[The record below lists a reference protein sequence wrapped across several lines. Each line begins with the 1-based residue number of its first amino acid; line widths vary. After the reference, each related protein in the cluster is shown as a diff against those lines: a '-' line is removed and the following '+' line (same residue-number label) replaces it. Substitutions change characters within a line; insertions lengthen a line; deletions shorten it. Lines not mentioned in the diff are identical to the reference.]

1 MKIVFLHGL
10 GQDASAW
17 NKVIAG
23 LRNIDHQSLE
33 LFDNGRL
40 PNSYQLLEEKV
51 RQNLANI
58 SDDII
63 LVGLS
68 LGGSVAYGLLEN
80 LPKNVKGLVI
90 CAGQYKVKGNLIY
103 HIQKAI
109 FKLFPKVVFKKQGFD
124 KDNMLSFYNTMA
136 DFDTENSLKNSHLPC
151 RIVCGSRDKPNLK
164 SAREAAQLIPNATY
178 HEITG
183 AGHLLTDDAPQEL
196 VSLIKEFY
204 GELVI

>member
-10 GQDASAW
+10 GQDVSAW
-17 NKVIAG
+17 NKVIASLG
-23 LRNIDHQSLE
+23 NIDHQSLE

-51 RQNLANI
+51 RQDVTNI

-68 LGGSVAYGLLEN
+68 LGGSLAYSLLEN

-90 CAGQYKVKGNLIY
+90 CAGQYKVKGNPIY

-124 KDNMLSFYNTMA
+124 KDNMLTFYNTMA
-136 DFDTENSLKNSHLPC
+136 DFDTETSLKTSQIPC
-151 RIVCGSRDKPNLK
+151 RIVCGSKDKPNLK
-164 SAREAAQLIPNATY
+164 SAREAAQLISNATY

-183 AGHLLTDDAPQEL
+183 AGHLLTDEAPQEL
-196 VSLIKEFY
+196 ASLIKEFY
-204 GELVI
+204 GELVT